1 MSKKR
6 IHILEDDQEIRN
18 VIEILLKEEGFE
30 LQLSST
36 FSELK
41 KNIKD
46 AMPDLFLLDVM
57 LPDGNGAE
65 ICEDLKTDIFTKH
78 IPIIVMSAQNNSEQ
92 KAIDALADDYI
103 SKPFDI
109 YDVLERINKQI
120 DKARASKEAKA

>member
-41 KNIKD
+41 KNIQD

-92 KAIDALADDYI
+92 KAIDAFDDDYI

-109 YDVLERINKQI
+109 DEVLKRINAQI
-120 DKARASKEAKA
+120 DKSRAGKPENA